1 MFVTRGRG
9 AHLAVLALV
18 TLGLTACGSDQSS
31 EATGTGSSTNGM
43 PACTS
48 VWQDGATLPRT
59 YGGCVQDDQVVA
71 PDSLGCSSGQ
81 RIIRYADSY
90 YAVPGGTV
98 HAATKPLNGDR
109 QYIAA
114 VHRCRA

>member
-9 AHLAVLALV
+9 AHLAVLALL
-18 TLGLTACGSDQSS
+18 TLGLTACGSDESS
-31 EATGTGSSTNGM
+31 TEATGSSSNDM
-43 PACTS
+43 PACAS
-48 VWQDGATLPRT
+48 VWQDGATLPRA
-59 YGGCVQDDQVVA
+59 YGGCVQNDQVVA

-81 RIIRYADSY
+81 RIIRYADSF